1 MVKDWRIGLDMTQ
14 RGNRNPFERALIAAA
29 ALTAA
34 TICGLSYLA
43 DRSCCGKAASSSEID
58 LLAGN
63 LTDHWS
69 VYGALS
75 AAQVSFNRLD
85 DGSVEVRIRT
95 DDPSWSTA
103 NSGVSYTAGL
113 FVPGWYEF
121 TGEFK
126 ADVNDSQ
133 GIGAQ
138 LEVHSSRWRLITKS
152 HSRRKG
158 RGEKINVYFR
168 PSYSDPVAEISC
180 RFWGGNGD
188 SAGKAVFRNMR
199 IVRIAGAPPPKAP
212 QFDLADQEEARL
224 GRSWLPREGNILL
237 GRRTQPG
244 RFRGAVVTVL
254 LLGMIV
260 GISWCLLA

>member
-1 MVKDWRIGLDMTQ
+1 MDRDWRIGLDMTQ
-14 RGNRNPFERALIAAA
+14 RGSRNPFDQALIAAA
-29 ALTAA
+29 AIAA
-34 TICGLSYLA
+34 VIICGLSYLA
-43 DRSCCGKAASSSEID
+43 DRSCCGKAASSGEID

-63 LTDHWS
+63 LTGHWS

-75 AAQVSFNRLD
+75 AAQVSFNRID
-85 DGSVEVRIRT
+85 DGSVEVRIRA

-113 FVPGWYEF
+113 FLPGWYEF

-138 LEVHSSRWRLITKS
+138 LEVHSSHWRFVTKA

-168 PSYSDPVAEISC
+168 PSYSDPAAEISC
-180 RFWGGNGD
+180 RFWGETGD
-188 SAGKAVFRNMR
+188 SAGRALFRNMR
-199 IVRIAGAPPPKAP
+199 IVRIAGAPPPRAP
-212 QFDLADQEEARL
+212 HFDLAAQEEARL
-224 GRSWLPREGNILL
+224 GKSWHPRRGSILL
-237 GRRTQPG
+237 GRRTRPG
-244 RFRGAVVTVL
+244 RFLGAAVTVL
-254 LLGMIV
+254 LLGMII
-260 GISWCLLA
+260 GIFWRLLA

>member
-14 RGNRNPFERALIAAA
+14 RGSRNLFGQPLIAAA
-29 ALTAA
+29 AIAA
-34 TICGLSYLA
+34 AIICGLSYHA
-43 DRSCCGKAASSSEID
+43 DRSCCGKAASSGEID
-58 LLAGN
+58 PLAGN

-75 AAQVSFNRLD
+75 AAQVSFNRID
-85 DGSVEVRIRT
+85 DGSVEVRIRA

-113 FVPGWYEF
+113 FVPGWYQF

-138 LEVHSSRWRLITKS
+138 LEVHSSHWRLITKAR
-152 HSRRKG
+152 SRRKG
-158 RGEKINVYFR
+158 RGEKINFYLR
-168 PSYSDPVAEISC
+168 PSYSDPAAQISC
-180 RFWGGNGD
+180 RFWGATGD

-199 IVRIAGAPPPKAP
+199 IVRIAGEPPPKAP
-212 QFDLADQEEARL
+212 HFDLAKQEEARL
-224 GRSWLPREGNILL
+224 GRSWRPREGNILL
-237 GRRTQPG
+237 GRRMRPG
-244 RFRGAVVTVL
+244 RFRGAAVIVL

-260 GISWCLLA
+260 AISWRLLA